1 MKRTNTGVEGTLK
14 TASHRAAL
22 GFAGT
27 FAAAALS
34 LGLAFG
40 GPVLAAEGA
49 SKAADAPAAT
59 ASTSGAADFTTLAE
73 DVAAKASPAVG
84 TVAAPVQTA
93 EGSGLAMGSCVLID
107 DEGHILTNYHVIEGA
122 SSITVNFNGTDYEAE
137 LVGSDPS
144 SDLAVLSITP
154 DENTPTPIEA
164 GSSSDLALGEWV
176 MTIGAPKGESQSVS
190 QGIVSGLSRT
200 ASYDLDTTEAIYTG
214 LIQTDAMINEGSSGG
229 ALVNAEGQLVGITT
243 LSATTTGDWAG
254 MSYAIP
260 SDYAMSVADQIIENG
275 KVEHPFVG
283 VRLGDVTPYNYQST
297 GGSSYWGAYVG
308 EVIAGGPAEAAGLQ
322 EGDVITAID
331 GEDVSSTDDAMIA
344 IRSHAIGDTV
354 TFTVDR
360 QGKSVDVDVTLGS
373 DGDAAANDES
383 GTQGEAD
390 GAADDA
396 FGNGNASGDQGGS
409 NGGNGGNFS
418 FFGGDNGGNG
428 NGSGN
433 QGGNG
438 NGSGGTWGWGWGG
451 SGDNGGSWGYW
462 SNPGYG
468 YGDGGYGYGYG
479 DGYGSGY
486 GYDDGYGYGHG
497 GHGYYGGGYGYG
509 IPASARA
516 NA

>member
-1 MKRTNTGVEGTLK
+1 MKRMNTGVENTMK
-14 TASHRAAL
+14 RASHRTML

-40 GPVLAAEGA
+40 GPALAAGTGSA
-49 SKAADAPAAT
+49 SASDDAAAAT
-59 ASTSGAADFTTLAE
+59 QGVASESTTLAE
-73 DVAAKASPAVG
+73 EVAAKASPSVG
-84 TVAAPVQTA
+84 TVAAAIQTA
-93 EGSGLAMGSCVLID
+93 EAQGMAMGSCVLID
-107 DEGHILTNYHVIEGA
+107 DEGHVLTNYHVIEGS
-122 SSITVNFNGTDYEAE
+122 SSIQVNFNGTDYEAT

-144 SDLAVLSITP
+144 SDLAVLSIEP
-154 DENTPTPIEA
+154 DENTPAPIEA

-260 SDYAMSVADQIIENG
+260 SDYAMSVAQQIIDNG
-275 KVEHPFVG
+275 EVQHPYVG
-283 VRLGDVTPYNYQST
+283 VKLGDVTPYNYQST
-297 GGSSYWGAYVG
+297 GASSYWGAYVG
-308 EVIAGGPAEAAGLQ
+308 EVISGSPAEEAGLK

-360 QGKSVDVDVTLGS
+360 QGKSTDVDVTLGS
-373 DGDAAANDES
+373 DSEASTDDASGTESEAGGNGGES
-383 GTQGEAD
+383 G
-390 GAADDA
+390 
-396 FGNGNASGDQGGS
+396 NQGGS
-409 NGGNGGNFS
+409 NGGNFS
-418 FFGGDNGGNG
+418 FFGGNGEGSGN
-428 NGSGN
+428 GN
-433 QGGNG
+433 QGGSD
-438 NGSGGTWGWGWGG
+438 NGSGDTWGWGWGG
-451 SGDNGGSWGYW
+451 SGSNGGSWGYW

-468 YGDGGYGYGYG
+468 YGYGDGGYGYGYG
-479 DGYGSGY
+479 DGGY
-486 GYDDGYGYGHG
+486 GYGDGYGYGN
-497 GHGYYGGGYGYG
+497 GGYGYG
-509 IPASARA
+509 DGYGYGNGYGYGYGVPAADRT